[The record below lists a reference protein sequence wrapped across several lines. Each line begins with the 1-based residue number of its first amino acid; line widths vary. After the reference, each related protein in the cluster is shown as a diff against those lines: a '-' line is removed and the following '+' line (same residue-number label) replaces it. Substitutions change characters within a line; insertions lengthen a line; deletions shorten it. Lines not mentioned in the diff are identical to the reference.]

1 MATGEPEAVDPGAR
15 DRFLARA
22 ALVILWLLLLLAIVA
37 RRPERPGAVRLPD
50 RTFPP
55 VTIDL
60 NRDPWPRLLLIEGI
74 GESLARRIVAAREE
88 RGGFAEFAEV
98 QALPGVPDDAIERAR
113 PWLRL
118 GPRVAAEGFLPPVGP
133 PRPMGESRAGQ

>member
-1 MATGEPEAVDPGAR
+1 M
-15 DRFLARA
+15 L
-22 ALVILWLLLLLAIVA
+22 LWLLLSLAVVA
-37 RRPERPGAVRLPD
+37 RRSERAERAQLPD
-50 RTFPP
+50 LPVAP

-88 RGGFAEFAEV
+88 RGGFADLAEV

-118 GPRVAAEGFLPPVGP
+118 GPRGGARQEGGGVGTETSSGP
-133 PRPMGESRAGQ
+133 GPG